1 MRLRDTVKDAQDL
14 EVIKMSSVIAKLSQE
29 LSNSMT
35 LEAVKAEIEA
45 WREYG
50 LNDSRLQGMWM
61 LYRILEQ
68 KYGGD

>member
-1 MRLRDTVKDAQDL
+1 
-14 EVIKMSSVIAKLSQE
+14 MSSVIAKLSQE

-35 LEAVKAEIEA
+35 LEAVKAEIEIFRNHGPDCA
-45 WREYG
+45 E
-50 LNDSRLQGMWM
+50 SPQLQGMWM

>member
-1 MRLRDTVKDAQDL
+1 MKLRDSVKDAQPL

-35 LEAVKAEIEA
+35 LEAVKGEIEA

>member
-1 MRLRDTVKDAQDL
+1 MRPKGTVKVAQHL
-14 EVIKMSSVIAKLSQE
+14 GVIKMSSVIAKLSQE

-35 LEAVKAEIEA
+35 LEAVKGEIEA

-50 LNDSRLQGMWM
+50 LDDSRLQGMWM

>member
-1 MRLRDTVKDAQDL
+1 MRPKGTVRVAQPL

-29 LSNSMT
+29 LSNTMT
-35 LEAVKAEIEA
+35 LKAVKGEIEA

-50 LNDSRLQGMWM
+50 LDDSRLQGMWM